1 MNAWLMTLVG
11 YMLIVSIGTQ
21 MLPNQKYEQY
31 LRLFAGFL
39 LLVIVLQPLL
49 KIRSADQFLEERM
62 MEFVH
67 EQEAAEEQIF
77 QEREV
82 FLESLEEQDSENVE
96 VEVIPEVKIE
106 IGD

>member
-21 MLPNQKYEQY
+21 MLPDQKYEQY

-39 LLVIVLQPLL
+39 LLVIILQPLL
-49 KIRSADQFLEERM
+49 KIRGADQFLEDRM
-62 MEFVH
+62 MEFVR
-67 EQEAAEEQIF
+67 EQETAEEQIF

-82 FLESLEEQDSENVE
+82 FLESLEEQDAEKVE